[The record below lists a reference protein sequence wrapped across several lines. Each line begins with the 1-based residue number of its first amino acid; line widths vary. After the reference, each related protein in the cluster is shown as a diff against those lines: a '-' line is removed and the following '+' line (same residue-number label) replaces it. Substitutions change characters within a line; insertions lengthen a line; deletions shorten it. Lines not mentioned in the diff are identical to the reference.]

1 MRNRQSGELLISL
14 AIAVALI
21 GMCLAY
27 LGVRQVNEWR
37 ENRGQILGGA
47 LAELGKGVN
56 SYVVHYH
63 PQIVDALFAS
73 GHVPLVVNGE
83 QIAADTIRPTA
94 AEIAKFAG
102 MNGFGDRP
110 PAVPRGRYQIEL
122 RKGSECNVKETCNVN
137 ALTYV
142 NKPLLLPYPG
152 AIDRV
157 DYMAAAAAARTIG
170 INGGVSILPDN
181 SKLTFPDSAGTS
193 IVTLDNPVKDAKDVK
208 EPQGGIV
215 AVRGGY
221 LRADFDEFLRRDGT
235 RPMTGNLNMGNN
247 NIHSAQDITGLGKL
261 TIGNVEATNNIKA
274 FGNIDARGNLAV
286 GQDAAVGGALS
297 VGQRISAGEYVQL
310 GKVAVEGERCSP
322 DGLVSRTSKGAL
334 LSCQSNRWHPA
345 GFSQTKTVTAATEAC
360 GFHATRPSPGQA
372 SIAYCPAGFRL
383 VSGGYYVTGWPPFLE
398 DGKHRN
404 YAQYTFSPEESAPL
418 DFYDSPRPD
427 SDAGKSR
434 QQEQPI
440 DLSNREGWYIWTGDA
455 QGGCWRA
462 VATCTQ

>member
-1 MRNRQSGELLISL
+1 MISL

-27 LGVRQVNEWR
+27 WGVRQVNEWR
-37 ENRGQILGGA
+37 ESRGQILGGA

-73 GHVPLVVNGE
+73 SRVPLVVNGE

-102 MNGFGDRP
+102 MSGFGDRP
-110 PAVPRGRYQIEL
+110 PAVPRGSYRIEL
-122 RKGSECNVKETCNVN
+122 RKGSECNVKEACNVN

-142 NKPLLLPYPG
+142 DKPLLLPYPG

-193 IVTLDNPVKDAKDVK
+193 IVTLDNPVKDA
-208 EPQGGIV
+208 PGGIV

-235 RPMTGNLNMGNN
+235 RPMTGNLNMGANSIN
-247 NIHSAQDITGLGKL
+247 DVKDIKGEGSLQMRSVTTTESLN
-261 TIGNVEATNNIKA
+261 T
-274 FGNIDARGNLAV
+274 FGNIAALGNLII
-286 GQDAAVGGALS
+286 GRAAS
-297 VGQRISAGEYVQL
+297 VGTLSAAGRISTKEYVQL
-310 GKVAVEGERCSP
+310 GGMAVEGESCDP
-322 DGLVSRTSKGAL
+322 DGLVARTSKGAL
-334 LSCQSNRWHPA
+334 LSCQSKRWHPG
-345 GFSQTKTVTAATEAC
+345 GFSQTITVKALAEAC
-360 GFHATRPSPGQA
+360 GFHATRTSPSQA

-383 VSGGYYVTGWPPFLE
+383 VAGGYYVTGWPPFLAP
-398 DGKHRN
+398 GQRN

-418 DFYDSPRPD
+418 DFYDSERPD